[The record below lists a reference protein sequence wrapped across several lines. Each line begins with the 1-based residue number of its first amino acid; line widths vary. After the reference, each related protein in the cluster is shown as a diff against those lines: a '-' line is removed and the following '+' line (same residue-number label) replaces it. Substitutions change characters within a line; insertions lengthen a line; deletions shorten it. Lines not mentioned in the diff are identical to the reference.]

1 VGVRNFQ
8 GMKIYYLG
16 NSTGGVK
23 KKWYLTNGGGGGGG
37 GEFANTCTVNDKN
50 SMINHFYNC

>member
-1 VGVRNFQ
+1 MGVRNFQ
-8 GMKIYYLG
+8 GMKISYLG
-16 NSTGGVK
+16 NSTR
-23 KKWYLTNGGGGGGG
+23 GGG